1 MSKSTFGKGGAKTLC
16 NPPLGKV
23 EPKPYVIFIENLII
37 LAPPFPKV
45 EKRWKKGG
53 VELYYIKLFLYNIQ

>member
-1 MSKSTFGKGGAKTLC
+1 LGK
-16 NPPLGKV
+16 KV

-53 VELYYIKLFLYNIQ
+53 KKVELSYII

>member
-1 MSKSTFGKGGAKTLC
+1 
-16 NPPLGKV
+16 LGKV